1 MKKCVVILNP
11 NSGKKK
17 KYDVESEFKSIL
29 NENGYDVSFEYTRYS
44 GHAKVLVK
52 ELSDDIDLVIS
63 LGGDGTFNEVMSGNF
78 MREKRLLLSHI
89 PFGTT
94 NDIGAMYGMGKDPV
108 ANLKAILSGTVK
120 KLDICKINDQPFVYV
135 AGLGKFVNV
144 AYDTPR
150 KLKKKFGYLAYLING
165 VRSFNHK
172 TKLFKMTY
180 EVDGEEVTGLF
191 SLVLI
196 GNASRIAG
204 LNFFQDVKLDDNQFE
219 VLLSNFKTRTD
230 LAKGL
235 YYFKTS
241 DINRAPGFSYFKTS
255 HLKIKLDEVPRK
267 SWCLD
272 GEEYTWNSREFD
284 ITIDRD
290 VHMLLPNKKLDKLFV
305 NKG

>member
-29 NENGYDVSFEYTRYS
+29 NENGYDVSFEYTKYS
-44 GHAKVLVK
+44 GHAKILVK
-52 ELSDDIDLVIS
+52 KLPDDIALVIS

-78 MREKRLLLSHI
+78 LREKRLLLSHI

-108 ANLKAILSGTVK
+108 ANLKAILSGTIK

-165 VRSFNHK
+165 VKSFNHK

-255 HLKIKLDEVPRK
+255 HLKIKLDEAPRK

-284 ITIDRD
+284 ITIDRN
-290 VHMLLPNKKLDKLFV
+290 VHMLLPNKELDKLFV